1 MSDANLRFPKDEAS
15 VGGFTTRLKFE
26 SWTNSNVNKDKS
38 ESAGEV
44 IKPDHVFDIWLPM
57 PNELSTGYT
66 GSFEENDNMSI
77 SESRSGGMA
86 GVAKG
91 RAAGLAKGGSL
102 EIAGLLNTVLA
113 PNASAKMSSRSI
125 LNNNM
130 GVSFNGINLREHTFS
145 WNLMP
150 KSADDQ
156 KDILEII
163 KEIKL
168 ASTPGNEKLTTKEKK
183 AVVNK
188 NTAESKDEESTMD
201 WITGLAVD
209 SMAHVTTLTI
219 PNTVSVSFYKG
230 VNYDINTHLFK
241 VGASF
246 ITSFGVS
253 YINGNGWEGREDG
266 SPTQTVITM
275 TLKEIKA
282 VTQTEI
288 HEGA

>member
-145 WNLMP
+145 WNLTP
-150 KSADDQ
+150 KSKSEQ
-156 KDILEII
+156 NDILEII
-163 KEIKL
+163 KQI
-168 ASTPGNEKLTTKEKK
+168 
-183 AVVNK
+183 
-188 NTAESKDEESTMD
+188 
-201 WITGLAVD
+201 
-209 SMAHVTTLTI
+209 
-219 PNTVSVSFYKG
+219 
-230 VNYDINTHLFK
+230 DINIKFFQPVTSNMFGISESEVQNELTFFNPQSPYGIAK
-241 VGASF
+241 TTAFF
-246 ITSFGVS
+246 ITKF
-253 YINGNGWEGREDG
+253 YRE
-266 SPTQTVITM
+266 TYYRKI
-275 TLKEIKA
+275 
-282 VTQTEI
+282 
-288 HEGA
+288 